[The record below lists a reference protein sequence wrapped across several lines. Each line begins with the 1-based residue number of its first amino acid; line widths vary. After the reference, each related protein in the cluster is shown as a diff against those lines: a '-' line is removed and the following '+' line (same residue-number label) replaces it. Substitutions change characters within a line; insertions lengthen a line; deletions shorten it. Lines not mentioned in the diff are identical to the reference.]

1 MKSKLLI
8 AGLVALCPLFA
19 AAAEGDT
26 DKPDYLYVPDVTLDA
41 EGKGTVEV
49 HLNTYVVEYNSFMMD
64 VYLPDGFTIEKNKRG
79 KYVFTFNTAEEVV
92 VDHTITTADHA
103 ANEDHAAFVR
113 IVACSISMSYIL
125 DGDNLLFSFNITA
138 PEGYSQTENGEI
150 KRIEFAEG
158 STMETVNAHYM
169 PDVSFAIIPDPS
181 TGVENVGVE
190 EGAVTV
196 FSLQG
201 VELLRD
207 APASSLR
214 SLPAGLYIV
223 NGAKKLIR

>member
-1 MKSKLLI
+1 MNCKYII
-8 AGLVALCPLFA
+8 AGMLALCPLFA
-19 AAAEGDT
+19 VAADGDT
-26 DKPDYLYVPDVTLDA
+26 DKPDYLYVPEVLLDS
-41 EGKGTVEV
+41 EGKGTVKV
-49 HLNTYVVEYNSFMMD
+49 YLNTYVEEYNTFRLD
-64 VYLPDGFTIEKNKRG
+64 IYLPEGFAISKDRRG
-79 KYVFTFNTAEEVV
+79 NYAFKFNTEDDVV
-92 VDHTITTADHA
+92 YDHTMASADNVDA
-103 ANEDHAAFVR
+103 ENRPYVR
-113 IVACSISMSYIL
+113 ILGTSMTSTFIMP
-125 DGDNLLFSFNITA
+125 GDNLLFSFNITA
-138 PEGYSQTENGEI
+138 PEGYSETEDGEM
-150 KRIEFAEG
+150 KNLEFAEG
-158 STMETVNAHYM
+158 VEVETAHDHFL

-214 SLPAGLYIV
+214 SLPAGLYII